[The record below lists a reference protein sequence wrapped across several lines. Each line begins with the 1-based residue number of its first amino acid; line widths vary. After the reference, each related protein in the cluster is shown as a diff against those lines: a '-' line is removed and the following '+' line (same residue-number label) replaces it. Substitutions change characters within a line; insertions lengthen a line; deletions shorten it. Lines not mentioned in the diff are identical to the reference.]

1 MKTITSLAIGL
12 ALMLPV
18 AATAAQVTY
27 LGGGRGQ
34 SVAVITPYAPN
45 GATYFAGE
53 MNLSLAGAPAEY
65 PASFIGFCVDL
76 RHSVST
82 NDSYP
87 VDLVPLPD
95 AGLPNSGR
103 IAWLYEAGLP
113 TVVDNA
119 TAAGLQLA
127 IWDVLTDNGD
137 GLQSGGFR
145 SDITGGVAAA
155 TSAYLA
161 ASANQSGNA
170 TWLRSPTHPDGRR
183 QDFVGPKPVIP
194 EPATASLL
202 ALGALPMV
210 SFLRRRK

>member
-1 MKTITSLAIGL
+1 VKVITSLAIGL

-18 AATAAQVTY
+18 AASAAQVTY
-27 LGGGRGQ
+27 HGSGRGQ
-34 SVAVITPYAPN
+34 SVAVVTPYAPN

-65 PASFIGFCVDL
+65 PTSFIGFCVDL
-76 RHSVST
+76 QHSVGA
-82 NDSYP
+82 NDTYP

-103 IAWLYEAGLP
+103 IAWLYEYGLP
-113 TVVDNA
+113 TVVDNT

-137 GLQSGGFR
+137 GLQAGAFKSN
-145 SDITGGVAAA
+145 ITGGVATA
-155 TSAYLA
+155 TGTYLA
-161 ASANQSGNA
+161 ASANQSGSA

-194 EPATASLL
+194 EPATASLM

-210 SFLRRRK
+210 SFLRRRR